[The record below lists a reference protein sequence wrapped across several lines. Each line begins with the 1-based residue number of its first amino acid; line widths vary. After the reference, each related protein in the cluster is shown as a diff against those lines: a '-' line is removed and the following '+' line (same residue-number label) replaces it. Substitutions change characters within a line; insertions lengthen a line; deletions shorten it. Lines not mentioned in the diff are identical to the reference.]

1 MVTLFSTAGGDIYGV
16 TNGGGANGDGVVYM
30 LTPAK
35 TTWTETIL
43 FACDQNDG
51 TNPIG
56 GLTWNHKTNQLP
68 LSGTTSSGNMHPSGD
83 GSIFKLSP
91 PAVKGGPWTEA
102 TLFQFTYRVN
112 GGYPNWRDHA
122 GHQDSAI
129 STAPLKTAAA
139 LKRCDFVSAE
149 PFGRLQ
155 IRRNLGLPHDPE
167 PVMGPLLVRQSSRY
181 LCYRADPAFVGQ
193 FQRCAADAKK

>member
-1 MVTLFSTAGGDIYGV
+1 
-16 TNGGGANGDGVVYM
+16 M

-56 GLTWNHKTNQLP
+56 GLTWNHKTNQLY
-68 LSGTTSSGNMHPSGD
+68 GTTSSGNMHPSGD

-91 PAVKGGPWTEA
+91 PAVKGGAWTEA

-112 GGYPNWRDHA
+112 GGYPT
-122 GHQDSAI
+122 GAI
-129 STAPLKTAAA
+129 TLDTKTGDLYGTAQNGGIEG
-139 LKRCDFVSAE
+139 CDLFC
-149 PFGRLQ
+149 GTIWQ
-155 IRRNLGLPHDPE
+155 ITNP
-167 PVMGPLLVRQSSRY
+167 
-181 LCYRADPAFVGQ
+181 
-193 FQRCAADAKK
+193 